1 MSGINIKFGAT
12 DAGFTS
18 TVNKVKDSTK
28 SLDATVAKTSSSVN
42 ASFASMAKAG
52 AALALGFGAIKMAAA
67 AVTGTFGAFKDALD
81 LGGELADLSEQT
93 GETSGKLLV
102 LQRAFD
108 NSGVGA
114 DKVGTSINKMQK
126 VLVDAAAGSEEAQ
139 EKFNTLGLSWSEM
152 QDKSPTEQL
161 QMLAKAISE
170 LPTPAERAAASME
183 FFGKSGGRTLAFLQ
197 DFDGAIANAKGELGT
212 MPDIMD
218 KNARTFDTIS
228 DKITVIGGKFKE
240 FAAGMLSEMT
250 PMLETITT
258 AIAGIDTA
266 AIGKRIAQVF
276 LGGTEAMQGFNAAL
290 GAMKIGE
297 FSMAWEVAW
306 ASVKLQAAQSANS
319 IYANIKAAFAAV
331 PVLIREL
338 GITGIFENIAAGL
351 SNKFSSAIR
360 GVIAEFLGAIGKV
373 QAAADFDLLSK
384 ADSVRAENYFT
395 MVNAGI
401 SSIGDNIGSAS
412 EAAKKAYEES
422 LKSTGQLIDTTGMEL
437 DLQKQK
443 TEVMKLQNEKAQEAL
458 KNAGD
463 FGELEIKIGRE
474 RVTNAQRIKEL
485 ESEIKDAK
493 AQGNTEL
500 EKELI
505 AQKVYYEQL
514 ERSLEKGKTL
524 QESIAA
530 AGKAYSTSI
539 ENSVTSHKKVTNEL
553 KEQLSLSDEIAKR
566 IKAAA
571 GKDAVD
577 KGGKLE
583 KAAGDAMAEG
593 NFRKAERIAAKIAV
607 NEENVAIDEAFGGK
621 GPFGKSVRDM
631 AKAAKIDTFGKSN
644 KELKAELAK
653 RIKDRKEE
661 LPDGQRGK
669 QDKDADGKVKPAG
682 KTLQDVVE
690 AIRVLVEKIE
700 PKLPTSALGV

>member
-197 DFDGAIANAKGELGT
+197 DFDGAIANAKGELGS
-212 MPDIMD
+212 MPKIMD
-218 KNARTFDTIS
+218 ESARTFDTIS
-228 DKITVIGGKFKE
+228 DKIKVIGGKFKE
-240 FAAGMLSEMT
+240 FAAGVLGEMT
-250 PMLETITT
+250 PMLEVITT
-258 AIAGIDTA
+258 ALAGIDMAGFGKRLAQAFIGGTA
-266 AIGKRIAQVF
+266 AM
-276 LGGTEAMQGFNAAL
+276 EGFTAAL
-290 GAMKIGE
+290 GAMKVGE
-297 FSMAWEVAW
+297 FSLAWEMAW
-306 ASVKLQAAQSANS
+306 ASIKLQAKQTANE
-319 IYANIKAAFAAV
+319 IYRNMVAAFSASGEFLMKVLGPNSDTFKMLAAGFDVVGYGLAASIGAAV
-331 PVLIREL
+331 KSILSVIPYVGEEMAASIEKSIQANERGVEMAKGRMNNLSYYIKGQFVMAGQAFPESFKSAYESTAPLLNVQEDMQEVNRLAGE
-338 GITGIFENIAAGL
+338 INKTAAGL
-351 SNKFSSAIR
+351 TWNMTSEIQKIPQLTWNMKDHMK
-360 GVIAEFLGAIGKV
+360 EGAGAMEK
-373 QAAADFDLLSK
+373 
-384 ADSVRAENYFT
+384 
-395 MVNAGI
+395 
-401 SSIGDNIGSAS
+401 
-412 EAAKKAYEES
+412 AAKTVKETLSLSEE
-422 LKSTGQLIDTTGMEL
+422 I
-437 DLQKQK
+437 
-443 TEVMKLQNEKAQEAL
+443 
-458 KNAGD
+458 
-463 FGELEIKIGRE
+463 IK
-474 RVTNAQRIKEL
+474 RIKE
-485 ESEIKDAK
+485 AN
-493 AQGNTEL
+493 A
-500 EKELI
+500 
-505 AQKVYYEQL
+505 
-514 ERSLEKGKTL
+514 
-524 QESIAA
+524 
-530 AGKAYSTSI
+530 
-539 ENSVTSHKKVTNEL
+539 
-553 KEQLSLSDEIAKR
+553 
-566 IKAAA
+566 
-571 GKDAVD
+571 KDAVD